1 MVVKDKQGET
11 EKLETTSE
19 HPFWIK
25 DVGWLK
31 ASLLDSGMT
40 LLDRNNEELEVVSQ
54 HLIPSRLET
63 VYNIE
68 VDGFHT
74 YHVGKLG
81 TWVHNANCCDVRNEI
96 NGNAGTKYNWDKNL
110 NQANLPSNSVI
121 KVNNG
126 TNIHSYYTDALGRVD
141 KVEGQLSLDK
151 MARNRYQQGKVGRSV
166 NAKGDDGGHLIASV
180 LGGAGDRVNMVPQ
193 ASMLNRGEWKAME
206 NFLRSELE
214 AGKNVSIKI
223 DVGYPNGN
231 TTRPSSF
238 FVIAKIDG
246 KPKEWEFEQ

>member
-96 NGNAGTKYNWDKNL
+96 NGNAGTKYG
-110 NQANLPSNSVI
+110 SVKI
-121 KVNNG
+121 
-126 TNIHSYYTDALGRVD
+126 
-141 KVEGQLSLDK
+141 
-151 MARNRYQQGKVGRSV
+151 
-166 NAKGDDGGHLIASV
+166 
-180 LGGAGDRVNMVPQ
+180 
-193 ASMLNRGEWKAME
+193 
-206 NFLRSELE
+206 
-214 AGKNVSIKI
+214 VSFRLK
-223 DVGYPNGN
+223 
-231 TTRPSSF
+231 
-238 FVIAKIDG
+238 
-246 KPKEWEFEQ
+246 